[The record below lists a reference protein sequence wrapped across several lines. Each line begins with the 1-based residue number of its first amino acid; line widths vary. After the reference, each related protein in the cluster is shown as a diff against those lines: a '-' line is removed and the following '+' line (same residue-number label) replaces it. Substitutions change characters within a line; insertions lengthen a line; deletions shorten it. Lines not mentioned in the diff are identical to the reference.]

1 MCFQQQ
7 KKRVADMFLGSLDS
21 NKVIAET
28 NIEILIY
35 TVLYD
40 IFSYLGSKKSRSPCK
55 RSWCSFKSFLIGHW
69 KANHSSDFSL
79 LGQPA
84 GQPEKQTWLW
94 RSQHDLISFFYIS
107 VCYMVFYDSLSKKNI
122 PSLFVFSKSHHHKSN
137 CHYYQ

>member
-40 IFSYLGSKKSRSPCK
+40 IFSYLGSKELFYKS
-55 RSWCSFKSFLIGHW
+55 
-69 KANHSSDFSL
+69 
-79 LGQPA
+79 
-84 GQPEKQTWLW
+84 
-94 RSQHDLISFFYIS
+94 
-107 VCYMVFYDSLSKKNI
+107 
-122 PSLFVFSKSHHHKSN
+122 
-137 CHYYQ
+137 